1 MKKHFTKYES
11 GFSLIELLI
20 AMTLTLVVLGISTT
34 LLARG
39 FNVRTRANDN
49 VDALADAERAMNIMS
64 REISQAGFNLS
75 DNGIVAEDSMIDA
88 NGNSTI
94 RIRANLNKFGDPTQF
109 SVQARG
115 GIGVQD
121 QDAGEDV
128 KYFVYPAAQ
137 TTLLARYDPYGN
149 ATPTVLA
156 NRLDR
161 LRIHYF
167 SQRVTYSLPNCA
179 TPDVR
184 CCDIEN
190 PSVAEVL
197 PAAARYVAIAVCV
210 RQDAVGTPGG
220 SGYQPAHNVVLT
232 SDIALRNANIVNY

>member
-1 MKKHFTKYES
+1 MKKHFTKNES

-75 DNGIVAEDSMIDA
+75 DNGIVAEDSVIDA

-94 RIRANLNKFGDPTQF
+94 RIRANLNKFGDPAQF

-137 TTLLARYDPYGN
+137 TTLLARYDPYFN

-156 NRLDR
+156 NRLDQ

-167 SQRVTYSLPNCA
+167 SERVTYSLPNCA

-190 PSVAEVL
+190 PSMAEVA
-197 PAAARYVAIAVCV
+197 PAAARYVVVAVCV
-210 RQDAVGTPGG
+210 RQEAVGAPGAE
-220 SGYQPAHNVVLT
+220 GYQPAHN
-232 SDIALRNANIVNY
+232 